1 MRLEGF
7 SDKEYYNLL
16 VTGDEEAW
24 EGTTYKAEL
33 NRFLE
38 FTDMKVKSKF
48 SNLEDDDVIKEI
60 GELPCLF
67 LNEIGR
73 GDFGYVGKMSHLKI
87 RSKYIGFR
95 FEKIKKIPIENI
107 KKIGFELDIDV
118 SKRGI
123 TELHRTHW
131 AIKKV
136 NLIEELEEL
145 EDMNNSII
153 TPLSK
158 PKVFISYSWELD
170 ETKEIVKNLVQR
182 LEDDGVEVIYDK
194 KSLKLGN
201 DMIYFMEMLERD
213 ESIKKV
219 LVICDRSY
227 QRKANER
234 EGGVGTESE
243 IIIDEVYGKPIQNK
257 IIPIFLEMNS
267 NNKPY
272 APTYLKNRLGL
283 NFTSGLISEE
293 YDELLKDIFN

>member
-1 MRLEGF
+1 MGLERFG
-7 SDKEYYNLL
+7 DKKYYNLL

-73 GDFGYVGKMSHLKI
+73 GDFGYVGKMSHLKV

-107 KKIGFELDIDV
+107 KNIGFELDIDV

-145 EDMNNSII
+145 DDMDNNII
-153 TPLSK
+153 TPLPK

-170 ETKEIVKNLVQR
+170 ETKDIVKNLVQR
-182 LEDDGVEVIYDK
+182 LEEDAVEVIYDK

-201 DMIYFMEMLERD
+201 DMM
-213 ESIKKV
+213 
-219 LVICDRSY
+219 
-227 QRKANER
+227 
-234 EGGVGTESE
+234 
-243 IIIDEVYGKPIQNK
+243 
-257 IIPIFLEMNS
+257 
-267 NNKPY
+267 
-272 APTYLKNRLGL
+272 NRLH
-283 NFTSGLISEE
+283 
-293 YDELLKDIFN
+293 